1 MFYIIART
9 ARLIIRAFEI
19 FMFLRAVLSWIM
31 PPDSNK
37 VTVFLYNITEPVI
50 SPVRNFLSRF
60 EFIRNFPIDISFL
73 VVLIILE
80 LVQRLLYF

>member
-1 MFYIIART
+1 MIYIIART
-9 ARLIIRAFEI
+9 ARLIIRAFE
-19 FMFLRAVLSWIM
+19 FCMFLRAVLSWIM

-50 SPVRNFLSRF
+50 HPVRSFLSRF

-80 LVQRLLYF
+80 FVQRLLYF

>member
-1 MFYIIART
+1 
-9 ARLIIRAFEI
+9 
-19 FMFLRAVLSWIM
+19 MFLRAVLSWIM

-80 LVQRLLYF
+80 FVQRLLYF

>member
-50 SPVRNFLSRF
+50 SQFERF
-60 EFIRNFPIDISFL
+60 I
-73 VVLIILE
+73 
-80 LVQRLLYF
+80 

>member
-1 MFYIIART
+1 MFYIISRT

-80 LVQRLLYF
+80 FVQRLLYF